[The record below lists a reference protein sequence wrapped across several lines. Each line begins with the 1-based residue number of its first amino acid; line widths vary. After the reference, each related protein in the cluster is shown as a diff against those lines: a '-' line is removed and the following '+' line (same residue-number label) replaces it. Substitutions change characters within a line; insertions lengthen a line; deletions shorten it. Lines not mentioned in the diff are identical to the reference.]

1 MQCRHDAIEGGEM
14 ILKNKEILSYKKQL
28 EWFDNFYE
36 ERYMEIPDD
45 HIIMKNLV
53 ETLLHCKAK
62 LKALKEKN

>member
-1 MQCRHDAIEGGEM
+1 M
-14 ILKNKEILSYKKQL
+14 ILKSKEILSYKKQL